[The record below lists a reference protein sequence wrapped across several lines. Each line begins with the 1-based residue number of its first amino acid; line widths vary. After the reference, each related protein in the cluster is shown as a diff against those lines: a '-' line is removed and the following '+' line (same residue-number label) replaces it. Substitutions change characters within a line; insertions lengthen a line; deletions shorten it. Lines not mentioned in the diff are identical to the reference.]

1 MGFVV
6 YKDSLVSGAVDKDKV
21 SDSDFAISY
30 RVLNTEDDISVSSV
44 Q

>member
-6 YKDSLVSGAVDKDKV
+6 YKDSLVSGAVDKV

-30 RVLNTEDDISVSSV
+30 WVLNTEDDISVSSV
-44 Q
+44 K